1 MISDPLLA
9 IQLCTFGFVVLAMA
23 INVVVLVYQHKKD
36 TLDEED

>member
-9 IQLCTFGFVVLAMA
+9 IQLCTAGFIAIGVA
-23 INVVVLVYQHKKD
+23 INVIVLVYRYKKD